1 MEQTVIPR
9 NRDKGFSLI
18 ELLVAIVIVLVVF
31 LALAHALIVY
41 TQLNVLN
48 ALRNEAVK
56 IAQSCVESMRVMQVC
71 PSEDNITYR
80 NHTVTYTIQAN
91 PSDPNS
97 FTKGGVSDLTVNVS
111 YDYKGKHYTYTL
123 QTKVY
128 RDE

>member
-1 MEQTVIPR
+1 METVVKTNR
-9 NRDKGFSLI
+9 NKGFSLI

-31 LALAHALIVY
+31 LALAYALTVY
-41 TQLNVLN
+41 NQLNVLN

-56 IAQSCVESMRVMQVC
+56 TAQSCVESMRVMQIC
-71 PSEDNITYR
+71 PKEDNVRYR
-80 NHTVTYTIQAN
+80 NYTMTYAIQTQ
-91 PSDPNS
+91 PQDPNN
-97 FTKGGVSDLTVNVS
+97 FVKGTVNDLTVNVS